1 MEGKNNKMTM
11 DKLAEITQ
19 KGFEELRGDFKS
31 ELKNEIGGL
40 RDEFKS
46 ELKNEVGGLRFEI
59 KDEVGKLRNE
69 LKSEMSEKFDSVL
82 SGQDHILKRL
92 DDLETDSEMDT
103 AVHHRHEDKLENHEE
118 RIVVVEEKVLV

>member
-1 MEGKNNKMTM
+1 MTI

-19 KGFEELRGDFKS
+19 KGFEALEDKVENKIGGLRG
-31 ELKNEIGGL
+31 EMKNEIGGL
-40 RDEFKS
+40 RDE
-46 ELKNEVGGLRFEI
+46 LKN
-59 KDEVGKLRNE
+59 
-69 LKSEMSEKFDSVL
+69 EMSEKFDSVL

-118 RIVVVEEKVLV
+118 RIVVVEKKVLV